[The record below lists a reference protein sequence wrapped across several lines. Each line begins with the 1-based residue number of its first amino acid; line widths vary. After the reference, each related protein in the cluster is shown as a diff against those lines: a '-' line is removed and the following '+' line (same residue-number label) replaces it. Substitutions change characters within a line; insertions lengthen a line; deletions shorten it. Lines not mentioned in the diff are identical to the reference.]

1 MATENI
7 YYYETVLAAIEELGT
22 RGFNLDFNLRKED
35 IRKNP
40 ENYQIVHIFR
50 YEGESDP
57 GDEATVYGIVSN
69 LGAKGI
75 FVQGFSAG
83 SMDDDAEI
91 LKKVNI
97 KGRDLL

>member
-1 MATENI
+1 MAMENI
-7 YYYETVLAAIEELGT
+7 YYYDNVMTAIEELNT
-22 RGFNLDFNLRKED
+22 RGFALDFNLRRND
-35 IRKNP
+35 IMKNP
-40 ENYQIVHIFR
+40 GNYQIVHIFR

-57 GDEATVYGIVSN
+57 GDEVTVYGIVHN
-69 LGAKGI
+69 QGAKGI
-75 FVQGFSAG
+75 FVQGFSAS

>member
-1 MATENI
+1 MS
-7 YYYETVLAAIEELGT
+7 AIEELNT
-22 RGFNLDFNLRKED
+22 RGFALDFNLRKED
-35 IRKNP
+35 IKNNP
-40 ENYQIVHIFR
+40 DNYQIVHVFR

-57 GDEATVYGIVSN
+57 GDEVTVYGITHN
-69 LGAKGI
+69 QGAKGI

-97 KGRDLL
+97 IGRDLL